1 MKHGRRQDI
10 SELKEEL
17 YKIINETPEDDKT
30 EKRRNRHKF
39 LEYVEKEPSLKFFYE
54 TIQYYLNGGPIVW
67 SEVHKDYEDPEPD
80 ICVITSGGNII
91 TIVSNFFRL
100 VLQGKGE
107 IATEYIEML
116 GLDIDMQA
124 VNKAV
129 MDVASKQS
137 EFSRLTLKLSEALPS
152 DLDFKISPVNIEPN
166 AEPEEYKSQVLDT
179 KKINFKNPSSVKSA
193 MNNALDYLSQ
203 AAEAAE
209 DTALLSKEAL
219 TLKIEEVSEALSGMI
234 SKRPET
240 KIRPGPST
248 KHLYTQIIQENHRN
262 KYSEKEDVEYVNF
275 LLNEKEIIRLNTQ
288 LNSLCMASAFTL
300 NSKAPPLITFMFAI
314 HLISVKVN
322 VRLNT
327 ILWNN
332 DIEILPEQFDNI
344 STIKNSGLLT
354 GLNKLLIEM
363 HNFPIFNRFMEK
375 VDAIMNDNMFIIEN
389 PGSSWSTPELAKYI
403 DHKEYDSVYKNNLR
417 TTMNIVRPSSN
428 IEKTGNKNVS
438 ELSDNGQNDASV
450 KNQSLDDL
458 LRAAL
463 IVDEDDTDSREGQ
476 TMIIDGGTSVSSTS
490 KASSTSTSTS
500 KASSTS
506 RKKRKRQTKKEKV
519 I

>member
-1 MKHGRRQDI
+1 M
-10 SELKEEL
+10 
-17 YKIINETPEDDKT
+17 
-30 EKRRNRHKF
+30 
-39 LEYVEKEPSLKFFYE
+39 
-54 TIQYYLNGGPIVW
+54 
-67 SEVHKDYEDPEPD
+67 
-80 ICVITSGGNII
+80 CIT
-91 TIVSNFFRL
+91 
-100 VLQGKGE
+100 
-107 IATEYIEML
+107 
-116 GLDIDMQA
+116 
-124 VNKAV
+124 
-129 MDVASKQS
+129 
-137 EFSRLTLKLSEALPS
+137 
-152 DLDFKISPVNIEPN
+152 
-166 AEPEEYKSQVLDT
+166 
-179 KKINFKNPSSVKSA
+179 
-193 MNNALDYLSQ
+193 
-203 AAEAAE
+203 
-209 DTALLSKEAL
+209 
-219 TLKIEEVSEALSGMI
+219 
-234 SKRPET
+234 
-240 KIRPGPST
+240 
-248 KHLYTQIIQENHRN
+248 
-262 KYSEKEDVEYVNF
+262 
-275 LLNEKEIIRLNTQ
+275 
-288 LNSLCMASAFTL
+288 FTL
-300 NSKAPPLITFMFAI
+300 NSKAPTLITFMFAI

-322 VRLNT
+322 VILNT

-375 VDAIMNDNMFIIEN
+375 VDAIMSDNMFIIEN
-389 PGSSWSTPELAKYI
+389 PGSSLTPELAKYI

-500 KASSTS
+500 KASSTA
-506 RKKRKRQTKKEKV
+506 KKRNGKPKEKV